1 MVYRKATKEDLK
13 EILKLKKIVKDSIIK
28 EGLQIWLH
36 GYPEDKLIIDD
47 VVNGEGRVIEKDGV
61 ILGYANCHLC
71 LTEYPK
77 GTFKSDNIQCFGRL
91 MVAPENRGKKVG
103 YTLINGIIEESKTLG
118 VEGVGVLVDACN
130 ERAIHLYKKFGFA
143 MENQATF
150 KFSEVLT
157 VVLDI
162 YAIYF

>member
-1 MVYRKATKEDLK
+1 MIYRKATNKDLQ
-13 EILKLKKIVKDSIIK
+13 EILNLKNIVKESVIK

-36 GYPEDKLIIDD
+36 GYPEDSLIIND
-47 VVNGEGRVIEKDGV
+47 VEKNEGRVIEQDGV

-77 GTFKSDNIQCFGRL
+77 KTFKSDNMQCFGRL

-103 YTLINGIIEESKTLG
+103 YTLIKGIIEESKTLG
-118 VEGVGVLVDACN
+118 VDGVGVLVDACN
-130 ERAIHLYKKFGFA
+130 ERAINLYKKFGFA
-143 MENQATF
+143 MENQSTF